1 MRHQR
6 SVHLM
11 KKTFPLLL
19 LTLSLASVA
28 MAAPTAIKGSAKDGT
43 NSNKP
48 LANATVQLVRPGD
61 KGAKKVLATTRTD
74 AQGRFAFPARD
85 YSDKDLL
92 MAVVNRGGF
101 EYVSVAYDGGSTLK
115 QVGITVDPQKVE
127 LLVFNTSTQPVPID
141 FQAHHLALKSTETGL
156 NCVER
161 IVVHNHSNMTF
172 MGVGPRKLTVLLN
185 IPKGAKNIKMDPKIA
200 DAKLV
205 QTKDGWGIS
214 KPITPDAY
222 GVSNAL
228 IFSYDIDWPSPL
240 PWAKSVDLG
249 RETIY
254 PTKFFFVARET
265 DDKGLQVAAPK
276 LSPDTETQLPID
288 GQNQTR
294 IVNSVGAP
302 MMPEG
307 GAPPAL
313 PAGQKLAI
321 TISRPVNPT
330 FWGFAAMTIA
340 LCLFLPLAMLKPRRG
355 KQNSASGGNFAEPPY
370 GAVVS
375 EQTYASGALF
385 PALNGFGTDLALSSS
400 SRDLIQKI
408 ADLDDL
414 REAGQIGEEE
424 YQSRRTAWKKQLIES
439 LGTTQGH

>member
-1 MRHQR
+1 
-6 SVHLM
+6 M

-19 LTLSLASVA
+19 LTLSLASAA
-28 MAAPTAIKGSAKDGT
+28 MAVPTTIKGLAKDG
-43 NSNKP
+43 SNGGKP
-48 LANATVQLVRPGD
+48 LPNATVNLVRPGD
-61 KGAKKVLATTRTD
+61 KGAKTMISTTRTD
-74 AQGRFAFPARD
+74 AQGRFAFPARQ

-92 MAVVNRGGF
+92 MAVVDRGGF
-101 EYVSVAYDGGSTLK
+101 EYVSVAYDGGNTLK
-115 QVGITVDPQKVE
+115 QVGITVDPNKVD

-141 FQAHHLALKSTETGL
+141 FQAHHLALKSTEKGL
-156 NCVER
+156 HCIER
-161 IVVHNHSNMTF
+161 IVVHNHSNLTF

-185 IPKGAKNIKMDPKIA
+185 IPKIAKNIKLDSKTGEA
-200 DAKLV
+200 TLV

-228 IFSYDIDWPSPL
+228 IFSYDVEWPSSL
-240 PWAKSVDLG
+240 PWAKSVDLS

-265 DDKGLQVAAPK
+265 DDKGLQVSAPK
-276 LSPDTETQLPID
+276 LSPDTEAEIPID
-288 GQNQTR
+288 GQSGKR

-313 PAGQKLAI
+313 PKGQELI
-321 TISRPVNPT
+321 INISRPVNPT
-330 FWGFAAMTIA
+330 FWGFAAMTVA
-340 LCLFLPLAMLKPRRG
+340 LCLFLPLAMIKPRRG
-355 KQNSASGGNFAEPPY
+355 AAKSTSGRNFSEPSN
-370 GAVVS
+370 GALVS
-375 EQTYASGALF
+375 EQTYASGAHF
-385 PALNGFGTDLALSSS
+385 SPLNGFGTDLALNAS

-408 ADLDDL
+408 ADLDDS

-424 YQSRRTAWKKQLIES
+424 YQSRRAAWKKQLIES
-439 LGTTQGH
+439 LGTSQGH